1 MTRMTFKTVLFVV
14 LLLSVQDVLA
24 CYPVPSELVGWW
36 KADGNTVDSLAG
48 NNGIIQDVAFT
59 DGVVGQAFLF
69 HYNFPPPHSRITV
82 PDKPEFAL
90 TDSLSIEAWINSAGP
105 GGDAGVI
112 LWRGDCRGGYDPYF
126 FQLNKNGTLS
136 FYIEDLTPA
145 AASVTTSATIA
156 ANQWYHVAATLDGNT
171 GDMSIYINGLLS
183 TKTNT
188 TMRPF
193 GPLIASEQPCLGI
206 GNVGTSCWDYV
217 PFNGAI
223 DEISLYSRAL
233 SESEI
238 AAIYNAGS
246 SGKCFNTPPVAN
258 AGPNQVVYAWI
269 DGFAD
274 VNLDGSGSYDA
285 EDDALTYKWTW
296 TIDGNIY
303 EANGVN
309 PPIELSIGKHLVSL
323 IVNDGTCDSEPN
335 MVVITVIAPFEGKLD
350 ITPDVL
356 NCRIKPPN
364 IMAIMRLPK
373 GVTRDQIDSN
383 QSLLLYPGEIKADKL
398 LIMRGSVTTIFAS
411 FDKNKLM
418 AAVDANGTL
427 GLAVVGQLKTGQY
440 FYGTACLRVI
450 CPGNWPDHKPWGDYK
465 WNRWYKSP
473 FSCRR

>member
-1 MTRMTFKTVLFVV
+1 MFFLTVIIVIS
-14 LLLSVQDVLA
+14 LLPIQEVPA
-24 CYPVPSELVGWW
+24 CYPVPSGLVGWW

-48 NNGIIQDVAFT
+48 NNGVMQLVDFT
-59 DGVVGQAFLF
+59 DGVVGQAFVF
-69 HYNFPPPHSRITV
+69 HYNYYPPHSRISV

-90 TDSLSIEAWINSAGP
+90 TDSLSIEGWINSAGAS
-105 GGDAGVI
+105 GESGVI

-126 FQLNKNGTLS
+126 FQMHGDNTLG
-136 FYIEDLTPA
+136 FYIEDGSPS
-145 AASVTTSATIA
+145 AASVSTSTPLAS
-156 ANQWYHVAATLDGNT
+156 NQWYHVAATLDGST
-171 GDMSIYINGLLS
+171 GDMCIYVNGSLAA
-183 TKTNT
+183 KTNT

-193 GPLIASEQPCLGI
+193 GPLIPSEQPCLGI

-217 PFNGAI
+217 PFNGKI

-246 SGKCFNTPPVAN
+246 SGKCFETAPVAN
-258 AGPNQVVYAWI
+258 AGSNQVVYAWI
-269 DGFAD
+269 DGLAD

-285 EDDALTYKWTW
+285 EGDALTYKWTW
-296 TIDGNIY
+296 TIDGKDY

-323 IVNDGTCDSEPN
+323 IVNDGTFDSEPN
-335 MVVITVIAPFEGKLD
+335 VVVITVIAPFEGKLD
-350 ITPDVL
+350 ITPEVL
-356 NCRIKPPN
+356 NCRIKQPN

-398 LIMRGSVTTIFAS
+398 LIMRGCVTTIFAS

-418 AAVDANGTL
+418 AAVDTNGTFE
-427 GLAVVGQLKTGQY
+427 LAVVGQLKTGQY

-450 CPGNWPDHKPWGDYK
+450 CPGNSNHKPWWNDK
-465 WNRWYKSP
+465 WNRWCQIPLSL
-473 FSCRR
+473 RR